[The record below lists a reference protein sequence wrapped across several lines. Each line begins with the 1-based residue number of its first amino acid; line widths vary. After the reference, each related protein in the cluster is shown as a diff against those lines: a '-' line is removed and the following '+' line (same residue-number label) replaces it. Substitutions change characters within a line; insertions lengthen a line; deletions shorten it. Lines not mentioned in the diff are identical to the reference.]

1 MLQSVGTHDLVIK
14 RPVLQSAGT
23 HVIVKL
29 LEDLCCKVRALV
41 KFMFVC
47 FLVLQ
52 SASIS

>member
-1 MLQSVGTHDLVIK
+1 MLQSVGTHVLVIK

-23 HVIVKL
+23 HVKL
-29 LEDLCCKVRALV
+29 LEDLCCKERALV